1 MACVSTGAW
10 GAWHP
15 RVLADSLTLFK
26 PGGQIM
32 PTTLLLG
39 NRGSK
44 IVIQDLDMHMQGTH
58 HTANLNKSEWLVT
71 NGTTARS
78 KYIP

>member
-1 MACVSTGAW
+1 
-10 GAWHP
+10 
-15 RVLADSLTLFK
+15 
-26 PGGQIM
+26 M